1 MADSDTVAVAL
12 ADVQIPSG
20 STFLSCHIVGSHSH
34 GTYIPPTDD
43 NGVDDLDVLAVVVP
57 PLSTEVGVHVWEGA
71 NQWVGRHD
79 IVVYSLKKLM
89 RLLAKSNPNVL
100 CLLAMPG
107 DCVTHAHPAWSVLLD
122 NKDLF
127 ITRAAFGAFA
137 GYANAQM
144 KKMEHNAHAGY
155 MGEKRKQIVA
165 KFGYDTKNAAH
176 LIRLLRMC
184 RDLFTTGQIV
194 VRRPDAAHLLSIKRG
209 EKSLT
214 DVRAEAMGLFASCR
228 EAMEASTLPRDI
240 DTRAV
245 SALSADLHRS
255 VWGGSSV

>member
-1 MADSDTVAVAL
+1 
-12 ADVQIPSG
+12 
-20 STFLSCHIVGSHSH
+20 
-34 GTYIPPTDD
+34 
-43 NGVDDLDVLAVVVP
+43 VDDLDVLAVIVP
-57 PLSTEVGVHVWEGA
+57 PLDVEVGVQAWEGA

-100 CLLAMPG
+100 CLLAMPD
-107 DCVTHAHPAWSVLLD
+107 DCVVRVHPMWRMLLD
-122 NKDLF
+122 HKDLF

-184 RDLFTTGQIV
+184 ADLFVTGQIV
-194 VRRPDAAHLLSIKRG
+194 VRRPDAKHTLSIKRG
-209 EKSLT
+209 EKSL
-214 DVRAEAMGLFASCR
+214 DSVRSEALGLFAYCS
-228 EAMEASTLPRDI
+228 EAMEASALPRDI
-240 DTRAV
+240 DVRAV
-245 SALSADLHRS
+245 SELSASLHRA